1 MHKEFTAPTG
11 DELEDKIKEFMSR
24 PENQHI
30 TRVREYPLN
39 LPNGVAVLV
48 VFDTTLGVCDEEV
61 KKSSRFPILSDV
73 IIAILFGLAII
84 IVTPLALIARLYD
97 AVYMFIKNTMKKLT
111 VTTNVE
117 QVKTDWM
124 ETRAFRWGM
133 IAFLI
138 VAVVVY
144 AMIIGFISAN
154 L

>member
-30 TRVREYPLN
+30 TRVREYPVKVID
-39 LPNGVAVLV
+39 GIVAVV
-48 VFDTTLGVCDEEV
+48 AFDTTLGVCDEEV
-61 KKSSRFPILSDV
+61 NKSSRFSQLSDV
-73 IIAILFGLAII
+73 IIAMLFGLALI

-97 AVYMFIKNTMKKLT
+97 AVYMFTKNTMKKLT

-124 ETRAFRWGM
+124 ETKAFRWGM

-138 VAVVVY
+138 VMVLVY
-144 AMIIGFISAN
+144 AMIIGFISAS

>member
-48 VFDTTLGVCDEEV
+48 AFDTTLGVCDEEV
-61 KKSSRFPILSDV
+61 NKSSRFSQLSDV
-73 IIAILFGLAII
+73 IIAMLFGLALI

-97 AVYMFIKNTMKKLT
+97 AVYMFTKNTMKKLT

-124 ETRAFRWGM
+124 ETKAFRWGM

-138 VAVVVY
+138 VMVLVY
-144 AMIIGFISAN
+144 AMIIWFISAS

>member
-39 LPNGVAVLV
+39 VTDGIVVVVA
-48 VFDTTLGVCDEEV
+48 FDTTLGVCDEEV
-61 KKSSRFPILSDV
+61 NKSSRFSQLSDV
-73 IIAILFGLAII
+73 IIAMLFGLALI

-97 AVYMFIKNTMKKLT
+97 AVYMFTKNTMKKLT

-124 ETRAFRWGM
+124 ETKAFRWGM

-138 VAVVVY
+138 VMVLVY
-144 AMIIGFISAN
+144 AMIIGFISAS